1 MLRLYWRLV
10 WARER
15 SNMQYRVT
23 FWLLTAGSALFVFQ
37 DFLALVLFFEHIPTF
52 AGWSLAEVTFLYGFS
67 AFAFRI
73 AEFFATGFDALPSQL
88 RQGTFDRV
96 LVRPLGAFF
105 QTLSSGLAL
114 RRLGSMPFPIALM
127 AVSSGLLGLE
137 WTPGKVGFLAL
148 AIASGIAMYFAIFVC
163 GAAYCFWTVQG
174 TEVIN
179 TFTNGGQFIT
189 SYPLDAYGDWLRR
202 AVTFVVPVAF
212 VNYYPTLYL
221 LDRPPPLG
229 LPEWVRL
236 ASPLVA
242 AVVVVVAWRFWSVGV
257 RRYLSTGS

>member
-23 FWLLTAGSALFVFQ
+23 FWLLTAGSAVFVFQ
-37 DFLALVLFFEHIPTF
+37 DFMAIVFFFEHIPTF

-73 AEFFATGFDALPSQL
+73 AEFFATGFDALPSQI
-88 RQGTFDRV
+88 RQGQFDRV

-105 QTLSSGLAL
+105 QTLAAGLAL
-114 RRLGSMPFPIALM
+114 RRLGSLPFPVALM
-127 AVSSGLLGLE
+127 VISSGLLGVG
-137 WTPGKVGFLAL
+137 WTPEKLGFMAV
-148 AIASGIAMYFAIFVC
+148 AVVSGIAIYFAIFVA

-179 TFTNGGQFIT
+179 TFTNGGQFVS

-202 AVTFVVPVAF
+202 AITFVVPVAF
-212 VNYYPTLYL
+212 VNYYPTLYV

-242 AVVVVVAWRFWSVGV
+242 LLVVAIAWRLWSVGV
-257 RRYLSTGS
+257 RRYTSTGS

>member
-23 FWLLTAGSALFVFQ
+23 FWLLTIASAFFILQ
-37 DFLALVLFFEHIPTF
+37 DFFAIVFFFDHIPTF

-67 AFAFRI
+67 AFAFR
-73 AEFFATGFDALPSQL
+73 AGELFATGFDSLPSQL

-105 QTLSSGLAL
+105 QTLSAGLAL
-114 RRLGSMPFPIALM
+114 RRLGSLPFPLALM
-127 AVSSGLLGLE
+127 AIASRLLGLE
-137 WTPGKVGFLAL
+137 WTADKVALLAV
-148 AIASGIAMYFAIFVC
+148 AIVSGMAIYFSIFVC

-189 SYPLDAYGDWLRR
+189 SYPLDAFGDWLRR

-212 VNYYPTLYL
+212 VSYYPTLYL
-221 LDRPPPLG
+221 LDRPPPG
-229 LPEWVRL
+229 GQPEWLRL

-242 AVVVVVAWRFWSVGV
+242 AAAAWVAWRLWSVGV
-257 RRYLSTGS
+257 RRYMSAGS

>member
-15 SNMQYRVT
+15 SNMQYRLS
-23 FWLLTAGSALFVFQ
+23 FWLLTAASAFFMFQ
-37 DFLALVLFFEHIPTF
+37 DGISIVLFFEHVPTF
-52 AGWSLAEVTFLYGFS
+52 AGWTLAEVGFLYGFS
-67 AFAFRI
+67 AFAFRT
-73 AEFFATGFDALPSQL
+73 AEFFATGFDSLPSQL

-105 QTLSSGLAL
+105 QTLAAGLAL
-114 RRLGSMPFPIALM
+114 RRLGAISQSLLITAIA
-127 AVSSGLLGLE
+127 AGALGLN
-137 WTPGKVGFLAL
+137 WTPDKVAL
-148 AIASGIAMYFAIFVC
+148 LVVAIASGIAIYFAIFVC
-163 GAAYCFWTVQG
+163 GAAYCFWTIQG

-212 VNYYPTLYL
+212 VNYYPTLYI
-221 LDRPPPLG
+221 LDRSPPG
-229 LPEWVRL
+229 LPDWVRL
-236 ASPLVA
+236 LSPVVA
-242 AVVVVVAWRFWSVGV
+242 LVVVVVAWRVWSVGV
-257 RRYLSTGS
+257 RRYLGAGS